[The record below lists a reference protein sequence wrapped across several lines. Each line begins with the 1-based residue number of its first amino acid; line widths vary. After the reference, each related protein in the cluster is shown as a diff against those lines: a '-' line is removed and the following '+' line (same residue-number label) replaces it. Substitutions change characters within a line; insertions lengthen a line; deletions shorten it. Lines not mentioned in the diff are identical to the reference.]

1 MSVTFQPE
9 IGPIDHF
16 TVGCLYC
23 DVTPH
28 RFLTEETAENFPLQ
42 VQNGNSHVHGC
53 KRDAEI
59 CPEASYM
66 QAQEAVEDLPE
77 VNIANGNAM
86 DVLDVLG
93 IDYRYEPTADEAEH
107 DMLGLAGV
115 ELCGAMDAQDFLGR
129 VLMGLAAS
137 PESAEG
143 PAHAAVGAPNIIR
156 GYREAGY
163 VQRILAG
170 LHEVAQAAAAHNRQV
185 TWA

>member
-1 MSVTFQPE
+1 MSVTFHAE
-9 IGPIDHF
+9 FVGTDHF
-16 TVGCLYC
+16 TVTCVNCRATTGPFATLEDTEDFILAVRAGNATFPGCQREEGEC
-23 DVTPH
+23 DWAMFSQPH
-28 RFLTEETAENFPLQ
+28 
-42 VQNGNSHVHGC
+42 
-53 KRDAEI
+53 
-59 CPEASYM
+59 EAGG
-66 QAQEAVEDLPE
+66 DLPE

-93 IDYRYEPTADEAEH
+93 IDYRYEPTADEAEY

-129 VLMGLAAS
+129 VLMGLAVS
-137 PESAEG
+137 PESAEV